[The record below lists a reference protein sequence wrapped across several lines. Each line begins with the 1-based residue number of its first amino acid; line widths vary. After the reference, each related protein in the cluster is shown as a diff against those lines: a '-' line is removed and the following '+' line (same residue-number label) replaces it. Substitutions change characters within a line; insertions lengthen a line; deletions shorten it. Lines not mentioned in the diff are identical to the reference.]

1 MKLTLNADFLKLKE
15 KYPNIYLIVS
25 PPRCSSTAFAR
36 VFWEHKS
43 IRYYSHEPFETTYYE
58 NKGLDDVYQRIA
70 APLDLLPIKYN
81 ATLDTPK
88 DIVIK
93 EMPYQVG
100 GNFELAANL
109 AQKPIVFLIRD
120 PRLNIES
127 RINKKLEVGD
137 SPFFPLQET
146 GWELINQQI
155 NHCKSNSI
163 PYIIVDAADFR
174 NEPEAIFRQVFE
186 KFDLDFSATQL
197 NWKADERI
205 EIDNLAGAHTHLY
218 KKVLG
223 SKGIRPAT
231 EVIPAIETFTE
242 EHNIRTHVKYCMNI
256 YKTLRADKNL
266 ILPN

>member
-1 MKLTLNADFLKLKE
+1 MSTQITIDFSKLLERYHNL
-15 KYPNIYLIVS
+15 YLIIS

-36 VFWEHKS
+36 VFWEHHS

-58 NKGLDDVYQRIA
+58 GKGLEDVYQRIDE
-70 APLDLLPIKYN
+70 PLDLLPVKFN
-81 ATLDTPK
+81 STSEAPK

-100 GNFELAANL
+100 DNFELAISWAK
-109 AQKPIVFLIRD
+109 KPIVFLIRD

-137 SPFFPLQET
+137 SPFFPLKET
-146 GWELINQQI
+146 GWELINGQI
-155 NHCKSNSI
+155 NHCKTHGV
-163 PYIIVDAADFR
+163 PYIIVDATDFR
-174 NEPEAIFRQVFE
+174 NHPQAIFTQVFE
-186 KFDLDFSATQL
+186 RFGLDFSESQL

-223 SKGIRPAT
+223 SKGIRAASEP
-231 EVIPAIETFTE
+231 IPDVDTFTE
-242 EHNIRTHVKYCMNI
+242 EHGIRTHVKTCLDI
-256 YKTLRADKNL
+256 YQALRADTQL
-266 ILPN
+266 IRI